1 MRSTTGTAQD
11 EGDGMAARLTLPRT
25 AAWVWHAE
33 PRSIFGLEAVF
44 VRCASGTSAVG
55 RGGFP
60 FADNYRAWVAARGPA
75 VVPWTWFGPPASS
88 DGSACADA
96 LHAVAPGQ
104 RMYVVEVGAETPPD
118 QVTAF
123 AARLRQWEP
132 IAALGFSTWPTRAE
146 AEAAGV
152 PWDACVDAF
161 DFGLPQVYTSY
172 QRELLLRTDSPVVAD
187 MLGKPIHVAVFPDAD
202 ARWTDSARLAVD
214 EHAGVSAWAVDQ
226 SSFTSWR
233 RQLGALGEGR
243 LGLPS
248 PPPAEPP
255 ARPAEREAP
264 EAPAPPPGRADAHE
278 TLTPVHFDEPGEQT
292 LLANRILAVVQARLD
307 AGGKLTDD
315 ELVADIEHVLRDR

>member
-1 MRSTTGTAQD
+1 MV
-11 EGDGMAARLTLPRT
+11 ARLTLPRT

-55 RGGFP
+55 RGGFG

-75 VVPWTWFGPPASS
+75 VVPWAWLGPPASS
-88 DGSACADA
+88 DGPACADA

-104 RMYVVEVGAETPPD
+104 RMYVVEVGAETPAD
-118 QVTAF
+118 QVAAF
-123 AARLRQWEP
+123 VARLRQWEP
-132 IAALGFSTWPTRAE
+132 IAALGFSTWPTRVE
-146 AEAAGV
+146 ADAVGV

-161 DFGLPQVYTSY
+161 DFGLPQVFASH
-172 QRELLLRTDSPVVAD
+172 QRELLLRPDSPVVAD

-202 ARWTDSARLAVD
+202 PRWTDSARLAVK

-226 SSFTSWR
+226 SSFASWR

-248 PPPAEPP
+248 PPAEPP
-255 ARPAEREAP
+255 APLAEREAP
-264 EAPAPPPGRADAHE
+264 AVPATPHAPTSAHE
-278 TLTPVHFDEPGEQT
+278 TLSPVHFDEPGEQT

-315 ELVADIEHVLRDR
+315 QLVADIEAVLRDR

>member
-1 MRSTTGTAQD
+1 
-11 EGDGMAARLTLPRT
+11 
-25 AAWVWHAE
+25 VWHAE

-55 RGGFP
+55 RGGFG
-60 FADNYRAWVAARGPA
+60 FADNFRAWVAARGPA
-75 VVPWTWFGPPASS
+75 VVPWTWLGPPASS
-88 DGSACADA
+88 DGPACAEA
-96 LHAVAPGQ
+96 LDAVAPGQ
-104 RMYVVEVGAETPPD
+104 RMYVVEVGGDTPAG
-118 QVTAF
+118 QVAAF
-123 AARLRQWEP
+123 VARLRELEP
-132 IAALGFSTWPTRAE
+132 IAALGFSTWPTRVE
-146 AEAAGV
+146 ADAAGV

-161 DFGLPQVYTSY
+161 DFGIPQVFASY
-172 QRELLLRTDSPVVAD
+172 QRELLLRPDSPVVAD

-202 ARWTDSARLAVD
+202 PGWLDSARLAVK

-243 LGLPS
+243 LGLP
-248 PPPAEPP
+248 APP
-255 ARPAEREAP
+255 ARPP
-264 EAPAPPPGRADAHE
+264 VPAGVHE

-315 ELVADIEHVLRDR
+315 ELVADIEAVLRDR

>member
-1 MRSTTGTAQD
+1 MTGTAQD

-44 VRCASGTSAVG
+44 VRCTSGTSAVG
-55 RGGFP
+55 RGGVS

-104 RMYVVEVGAETPPD
+104 RMYVVEVGAETPPG
-118 QVTAF
+118 QVAMF

-146 AEAAGV
+146 AETAGV

-161 DFGLPQVYTSY
+161 DFGMPQVYTDH
-172 QRELLLRTDSPVVAD
+172 QRELLLRADSPVVAD

-202 ARWTDSARLAVD
+202 PRWTDSARLAVQ

-243 LGLPS
+243 LGLPA
-248 PPPAEPP
+248 PAPAEPL
-255 ARPAEREAP
+255 ARPAEHEAP
-264 EAPAPPPGRADAHE
+264 EAPTGADVGE
-278 TLTPVHFDEPGEQT
+278 TLTPVQFDEPGEQT

-315 ELVADIEHVLRDR
+315 ELVADIENVLRDR

>member
-1 MRSTTGTAQD
+1 
-11 EGDGMAARLTLPRT
+11 MAARLTLPRT

-33 PRSIFGLEAVF
+33 PGSIYGLEGVF

-55 RGGFP
+55 RAGFS

-75 VVPWTWFGPPASS
+75 VVPWTWLGPPASS
-88 DGSACADA
+88 DGPACADA

-104 RMYVVEVGAETPPD
+104 RVYVVEVGAETPPD
-118 QVTAF
+118 QVLTF

-161 DFGLPQVYTSY
+161 DFGLPQVYMIY
-172 QRELLLRTDSPVVAD
+172 QRELLLRADSPVVAD

-202 ARWTDSARLAVD
+202 PRWIDCARLAVT

-226 SSFTSWR
+226 SSFGDWR
-233 RQLGALGEGR
+233 RDLGALGEGR
-243 LGLPS
+243 LGLP
-248 PPPAEPP
+248 
-255 ARPAEREAP
+255 
-264 EAPAPPPGRADAHE
+264 APAPAPVEPRPEAATRPGGRADVGE
-278 TLTPVHFDEPGEQT
+278 TLPPVHFDEPGEQT

-315 ELVADIEHVLRDR
+315 ELVAEIEAVLRDR

>member
-1 MRSTTGTAQD
+1 
-11 EGDGMAARLTLPRT
+11 MAARLTLPRT
-25 AAWVWHAE
+25 AAWVWHTE

-44 VRCASGTSAVG
+44 VRCASGTSTVG
-55 RGGFP
+55 RGGFG

-75 VVPWTWFGPPASS
+75 VVPWTWLGPPASS
-88 DGSACADA
+88 DGPACAEA
-96 LHAVAPGQ
+96 LHEVAPGQ
-104 RMYVVEVGAETPPD
+104 RMYVVEVGADTPAN
-118 QVTAF
+118 QVAAF
-123 AARLRQWEP
+123 VARLRDWEP
-132 IAALGFSTWPTRAE
+132 IAALGFSTLPARAE

-152 PWDACVDAF
+152 PWDACVEAF
-161 DFGLPQVYTSY
+161 DFGLPQVFASH
-172 QRELLLRTDSPVVAD
+172 QRELLLRPDSPVVAD

-202 ARWTDSARLAVD
+202 PRWIDSAQQAVR

-226 SSFTSWR
+226 SSFPSWR

-243 LGLPS
+243 LALPS
-248 PPPAEPP
+248 PAEPA

-264 EAPAPPPGRADAHE
+264 EAPPPRERAAVHE

-315 ELVADIEHVLRDR
+315 QLVADIEAVLRDR